1 MYGIKNKSINSIIH
15 DFLNK
20 KKEDDLINKKE
31 EELTIEEDGKVVS
44 YPRKKRKLK
53 QKDLFMIKP
62 L

>member
-1 MYGIKNKSINSIIH
+1 MYGTKNKSINSIIH

-20 KKEDDLINKKE
+20 KKEDALINKKE
-31 EELTIEEDGKVVS
+31 EELSMEEDGKVVF

-53 QKDLFMIKP
+53 QKDLFVINP